1 MGLDGRGG
9 RKGLG
14 EEGEECIIRRK
25 VLFSIEMFA
34 IFKRVS
40 FAYVQSTFT
49 VDHLLKQNTEC

>member
-14 EEGEECIIRRK
+14 EGEECIIRRK
-25 VLFSIEMFA
+25 GLFSIEMSA

-49 VDHLLKQNTEC
+49 VDHLLKQNTEF